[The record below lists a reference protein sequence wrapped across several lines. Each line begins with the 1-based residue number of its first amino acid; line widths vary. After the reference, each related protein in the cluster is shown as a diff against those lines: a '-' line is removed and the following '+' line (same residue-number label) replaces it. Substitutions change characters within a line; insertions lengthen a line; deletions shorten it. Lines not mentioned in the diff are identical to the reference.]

1 MSSFGYG
8 SAAVFDDL
16 NAPAHPLALER
27 EALRLFQRAGDGA
40 GKRSHEQGEYV
51 VHKAVLPRAQERGV
65 NVLEELL
72 RTQLP
77 RRALKE
83 ELLHVHID
91 VQAQQGKGAGK
102 RRRDAA
108 ARGDHGVEQ
117 RKGHGEQVSARAFER
132 IMEQVEKLVADLV
145 DESEE
150 QVVLILKILIKAA
163 ARDARGLHN
172 AVDGRLSI
180 RHGGK
185 FAPRA
190 L

>member
-1 MSSFGYG
+1 M
-8 SAAVFDDL
+8 
-16 NAPAHPLALER
+16 
-27 EALRLFQRAGDGA
+27 
-40 GKRSHEQGEYV
+40 
-51 VHKAVLPRAQERGV
+51 
-65 NVLEELL
+65 LEELL
-72 RTQLP
+72 RAELP

-91 VQAQQGKGAGK
+91 VQAQQHEGAGK

-108 ARGDHGVEQ
+108 APGDHGIEQ

-132 IMEQVEKLVADLV
+132 IVEQIEKLVADLV

-163 ARDARGLHN
+163 ARDARGLHD
-172 AVDGRLSI
+172 AVDGRLGVG
-180 RHGGK
+180 HGGK